1 MKHNT
6 IQHFF
11 LHFLISPL
19 QSWKTIP
26 PTTNT
31 DRDME
36 STKTRPIHKNK
47 SKPNLFKCF
56 KSDNAADQ
64 PPRRKEKTSDPLLS
78 YIALAEKQG
87 MVLPTVLSSALTA
100 AKCGSGDGTPTR
112 RRKMCK
118 QRSCR
123 IRQALIAALNHTSL
137 VLLFFFPYI
146 YISILSFFFLF
157 PLKFIWP
164 MPTNWN
170 SQSPKFI
177 MVKPWQNIIFIIFM
191 IFLQGKKII
200 NRTKANKN
208 KNNGGKSKLNKLGEG
223 DNNISNTNPKQVHE
237 VTNSYTNPPQSSS
250 DFSSAFTSSTLSS
263 STDST
268 SSQGSHV
275 WSSSSD
281 LNPSPSMNGIVVK
294 QEVGES
300 RKRNFG
306 LNMSLCCHF
315 ITSLLFFLLLGK
327 IYTLL
332 SENMM

>member
-1 MKHNT
+1 
-6 IQHFF
+6 
-11 LHFLISPL
+11 
-19 QSWKTIP
+19 
-26 PTTNT
+26 
-31 DRDME
+31 ME

-137 VLLFFFPYI
+137 
-146 YISILSFFFLF
+146 
-157 PLKFIWP
+157 
-164 MPTNWN
+164 
-170 SQSPKFI
+170 
-177 MVKPWQNIIFIIFM
+177 
-191 IFLQGKKII
+191 GKKII
-200 NRTKANKN
+200 NRTKANKNKN